1 MVVKTMEM
9 PRVTLK
15 EKMSFDEFLAW
26 CDEDTRA
33 EWVNGE
39 VQMVS
44 PAGDKHQDLADFLLT
59 LLRQFVRHNQLGWI
73 RSAPF
78 LMRLP
83 EVPSGREPDVLFV
96 RTEHLDRVKPTYL
109 DGPADLVIEITSPES
124 IGRDRGDKFIEYER
138 AVLQNT
144 GSLTLS
150 GVAPSFIVWMRRGC
164 IACVNLT
171 RKEFIVRKWSKVSG
185 CGSSGC
191 GRNRCRWKK
200 KCCARF
206 VDRHRGEGVSP
217 FLFGEKE
224 CQSLNSFLL
233 FNQQATNLPRLPNS
247 SKVYDA
253 GTSFKRFWGQR
264 APAKLL

>member
-138 AVLQNT
+138 A
-144 GSLTLS
+144 
-150 GVAPSFIVWMRRGC
+150 GVAEYWLIDPERRR
-164 IACVNLT
+164 A
-171 RKEFIVRKWSKVSG
+171 EFYRLDAQGLYRLCEPDVQGVYRSQVVEGFWLRVEWLWQEPLPLEEEVLREI
-185 CGSSGC
+185 
-191 GRNRCRWKK
+191 
-200 KCCARF
+200 
-206 VDRHRGEGVSP
+206 RG
-217 FLFGEKE
+217 
-224 CQSLNSFLL
+224 
-233 FNQQATNLPRLPNS
+233 QA
-247 SKVYDA
+247 
-253 GTSFKRFWGQR
+253 
-264 APAKLL
+264 

>member
-138 AVLQNT
+138 A
-144 GSLTLS
+144 
-150 GVAPSFIVWMRRGC
+150 GVAEYWLIDPERRR
-164 IACVNLT
+164 A
-171 RKEFIVRKWSKVSG
+171 EFYRLDAQGLYRLCEPDAQGVYRSQVVEGFWLRVEWLWQEPLPLEEEVLREI
-185 CGSSGC
+185 
-191 GRNRCRWKK
+191 
-200 KCCARF
+200 
-206 VDRHRGEGVSP
+206 RG
-217 FLFGEKE
+217 
-224 CQSLNSFLL
+224 
-233 FNQQATNLPRLPNS
+233 QA
-247 SKVYDA
+247 
-253 GTSFKRFWGQR
+253 
-264 APAKLL
+264 

>member
-1 MVVKTMEM
+1 MVVKTLEM

-138 AVLQNT
+138 A
-144 GSLTLS
+144 
-150 GVAPSFIVWMRRGC
+150 GVAEYWLIDPERRR
-164 IACVNLT
+164 A
-171 RKEFIVRKWSKVSG
+171 EFYRLDAQGLYRLCEPDVQGVYRSQVVEGFWLRVEWLWQEPLPLEEEVLREI
-185 CGSSGC
+185 
-191 GRNRCRWKK
+191 
-200 KCCARF
+200 
-206 VDRHRGEGVSP
+206 RG
-217 FLFGEKE
+217 
-224 CQSLNSFLL
+224 
-233 FNQQATNLPRLPNS
+233 QA
-247 SKVYDA
+247 
-253 GTSFKRFWGQR
+253 
-264 APAKLL
+264 